1 MEKKVDLMQLK
12 QAIEYQ
18 IEAIIGQF
26 LRARNK
32 MIAAKEQDDFDEID
46 LRLAAVVQHLED
58 YTSTGKR

>member
-1 MEKKVDLMQLK
+1 MQLK

-18 IEAIIGQF
+18 IEATIGQL

-58 YTSTGKR
+58 IRFNWKTLIRSKND